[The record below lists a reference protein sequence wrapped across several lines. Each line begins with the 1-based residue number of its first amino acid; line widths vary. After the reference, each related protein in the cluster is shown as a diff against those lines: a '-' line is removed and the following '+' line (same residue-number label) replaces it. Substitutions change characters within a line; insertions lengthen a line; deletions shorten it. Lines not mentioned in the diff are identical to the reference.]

1 MKDVNILFDSP
12 MKFEIR
18 DEYYLSGKTGICY
31 GWIYHSQ
38 YWAIVVFDGD
48 DDPSMIKLNA
58 LKF

>member
-38 YWAIVVFDGD
+38 YWAKEIKL
-48 DDPSMIKLNA
+48 SMINN
-58 LKF
+58 F